1 MADTMI
7 DKARV
12 LLTPE
17 TRRASPWAALA
28 AAGLAAT
35 AAVMM
40 AGVLVLGPGVR
51 FEEPAVAQPLF
62 PNG

>member
-1 MADTMI
+1 MADTNI
-7 DKARV
+7 DKARG
-12 LLTPE
+12 LLTPPE
-17 TRRASPWAALA
+17 RRASPWAALGA
-28 AAGLAAT
+28 AALAAT

-51 FEEPAVAQPLF
+51 FEEPAAAQPLF

>member
-1 MADTMI
+1 MADTGI
-7 DKARV
+7 DQARR
-12 LLTPE
+12 LLAPPE
-17 TRRASPWAALA
+17 RRASPWAALA

-35 AAVMM
+35 AAVLM

-51 FEEPAVAQPLF
+51 FEEPVAAQPLF

>member
-1 MADTMI
+1 MADIRI
-7 DKARV
+7 DEARS
-12 LLTPE
+12 LLTPP
-17 TRRASPWAALA
+17 TRRASPWAALGA
-28 AAGLAAT
+28 AALAAT

-51 FEEPAVAQPLF
+51 FEEPAAAQPLF